1 MTQDTRQT
9 IKGRRTKARTTVLP
23 QEMTMSS
30 QEPSYTPQAIP
41 MPESVPLT
49 EAEMGRIRLSFLRR
63 TYALFL
69 LGIVLTGV
77 GAVVALSVEAILMA
91 VVDHVWIAFML
102 QIGLV
107 IGAGV
112 LRNRAPWNTLVYF
125 AFTFLTG
132 LILAPILLG
141 ITYESGSFGIVV
153 QAFVLTASIFVG
165 LSFFVVVS
173 RKDFSF
179 LGGGLMIALFTLLGL
194 GLVSIFFYTDVIG
207 LAFASLAAIVFSGFI
222 LYDTSRI
229 LRYAGQMSPITAA
242 LSLYLDFY
250 NLFLALLR
258 LLGRRS

>member
-1 MTQDTRQT
+1 
-9 IKGRRTKARTTVLP
+9 
-23 QEMTMSS
+23 MSYHD
-30 QEPSYTPQAIP
+30 PSLAPQA
-41 MPESVPLT
+41 MPLPEPIPLT

-69 LGIVLTGV
+69 LGIFVTGI

-91 VVDHVWIAFML
+91 VLNYIWIAFIL
-102 QIGLV
+102 QFAMV
-107 IGAGV
+107 IGAGA

-125 AFTFLTG
+125 GFTFLTG
-132 LILAPILLG
+132 LILAPILLAV
-141 ITYESGSFGIVV
+141 TYESGSFGIVV
-153 QAFVLTASIFVG
+153 QAFTLTASIFIG
-165 LSFFVVVS
+165 LSVFVVVS

-194 GLVSIFFYTDVIG
+194 GIVNIFFRTDVLS
-207 LAFASLAAIVFSGFI
+207 LAFASLAAVVFSGFI

-229 LRYAGQMSPITAA
+229 LRYAGQMSPVTAA

-258 LLGRRS
+258 LLNRR

>member
-1 MTQDTRQT
+1 
-9 IKGRRTKARTTVLP
+9 
-23 QEMTMSS
+23 MSF
-30 QEPSYTPQAIP
+30 QEPSYTSQA
-41 MPESVPLT
+41 MPLPEAIPLT

-69 LGIVLTGV
+69 LGLLVTGV
-77 GAVVALSVEAILMA
+77 GAVVALSVEAILMT
-91 VVDHVWIAFML
+91 VLSYIWIALIL
-102 QIGLV
+102 QFAMV

-112 LRNRAPWNTLVYF
+112 LRNRSPWNVLIYF
-125 AFTFLTG
+125 GFTFLTG

-141 ITYESGSFGIVV
+141 ITYESGSFDVVV
-153 QAFVLTASIFVG
+153 QAFVLTTSIFVG
-165 LSFFVVVS
+165 LSVFVVVS

-194 GLVSIFFYTDVIG
+194 GIVSIFFYTDVLG

-229 LRYAGQMSPITAA
+229 LRHAGQMSPVTGA

>member
-1 MTQDTRQT
+1 MSYQD
-9 IKGRRTKARTTVLP
+9 
-23 QEMTMSS
+23 
-30 QEPSYTPQAIP
+30 PSYAPQA
-41 MPESVPLT
+41 MPLPEAMPLT
-49 EAEMGRIRLSFLRR
+49 EAEMGRVRLSFLRR

-69 LGIVLTGV
+69 LGLFVTGI

-91 VVDHVWIAFML
+91 VVNYIWIALIL
-102 QIGLV
+102 QFAMV

-112 LRNRAPWNTLVYF
+112 PRNRSPWNTLVYF
-125 AFTFLTG
+125 GFTFLTG
-132 LILAPILLG
+132 LILAPILLA

-153 QAFVLTASIFVG
+153 QAFTLTASIFVG
-165 LSFFVVVS
+165 LSVFVVVS

-194 GLVSIFFYTDVIG
+194 GIVNIFFRTDTLS
-207 LAFASLAAIVFSGFI
+207 LAFASLAAVVFSGFI

-229 LRYAGQMSPITAA
+229 LRYAGQMSPVSAA

-258 LLGRRS
+258 LLNRR